1 MIFVINLKQF
11 LTIGYLY
18 DVQQPPLRPQVWWRR
33 LQCSTI
39 MVIFKTLVY
48 TRPDFNFCF
57 ILCTGTEWIY
67 DSQPGFTAWWNT
79 NCDLSFGTIGMVS
92 CTPPNSS
99 SSIVNCSNQWS
110 IKQISP
116 VPSIRTTISFH
127 PVACFN
133 TFQIRK
139 ISQMP
144 RSVFRQVPD
153 WAVVL

>member
-1 MIFVINLKQF
+1 
-11 LTIGYLY
+11 
-18 DVQQPPLRPQVWWRR
+18 
-33 LQCSTI
+33 

-99 SSIVNCSNQWS
+99 SSIVNCSNQCFH
-110 IKQISP
+110 QTNFTCAQYTYYNFISSCCMFQYLP
-116 VPSIRTTISFH
+116 NTQNIPNAPFSF
-127 PVACFN
+127 PASSGLSCGFIVN
-133 TFQIRK
+133 STGK
-139 ISQMP
+139 
-144 RSVFRQVPD
+144 
-153 WAVVL
+153 VVYL